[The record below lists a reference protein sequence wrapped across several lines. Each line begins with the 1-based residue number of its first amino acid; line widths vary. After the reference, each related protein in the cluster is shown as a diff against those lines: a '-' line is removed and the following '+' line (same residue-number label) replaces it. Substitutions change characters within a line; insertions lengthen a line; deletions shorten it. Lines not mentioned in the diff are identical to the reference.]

1 MIELIAAFLAGAL
14 TVLAPCVLPLLPVI
28 IGGSVV
34 RGQDAT
40 RSESARRRSGFVII
54 GSLVVSIVIFTLL
67 LKATTALLGVPQQ
80 VWTTLSG
87 VLVVGVGVS
96 FALPHIWDAMV
107 IRYSRHSG
115 EALQSSRAK
124 GGIWGD
130 VLLGAALGPAFNS
143 CSPTYALIV
152 ASILPVSFARGLAYL
167 VAYAFG
173 LGATLLLLSF
183 AGEALIQRLGWL
195 ADPHG
200 KFRRVIG
207 ILLILVGL
215 VVMFGV
221 DRQIQSYVLKQGWYD
236 PISEFEQHLGI

>member
-1 MIELIAAFLAGAL
+1 MIELVAAFLAGVL
-14 TVLAPCVLPLLPVI
+14 TVFAPCVLPLLPVI

-34 RGQDAT
+34 RGQDST

-54 GSLVVSIVIFTLL
+54 GSLVASIVIFTLL
-67 LKATTALLGVPQQ
+67 LKATTTLLGVPQQ

-87 VLVVGVGVS
+87 LLVVGVGVS
-96 FALPHIWDAMV
+96 FALPGVWDRIAA
-107 IRYSRHSG
+107 RLSRQSG
-115 EALQSSRAK
+115 ESLRSSRAK
-124 GGIWGD
+124 GGAWGD

-152 ASILPVSFARGLAYL
+152 ASILPASFVQGLAYL
-167 VAYAFG
+167 VAYAVG

-183 AGEALIQRLGWL
+183 AGEALIRRLGWL

-215 VVMFGV
+215 TVMFGV
-221 DRQIQSYVLKQGWYD
+221 DRQVQSYVLEQGWYD
-236 PISEFEQHLGI
+236 PISEFEQRLGI